1 MPTGA
6 GKLTAW
12 ERQLRNR
19 NFLSPAGFKFT
30 TTRAP
35 KADFFSQS
43 ATIPGINLGTA
54 VQSNYLRDLP
64 VPGDKLVFNDFDLT
78 FFVDE
83 NLENYLEIE
92 RWMRGLGYPESLGEA
107 IPLDFNAY
115 SDGTLLIFNSNF
127 NNTAKVDFYDMFPV
141 SLTPISFTAQ
151 ETDINY
157 IMATATF
164 KYTIFNVESLI
175 EDES

>member
-92 RWMRGLGYPESLGEA
+92 RWMRGLGYPESLGE
-107 IPLDFNAY
+107 N
-115 SDGTLLIFNSNF
+115 NSIRLQCVF
-127 NNTAKVDFYDMFPV
+127 
-141 SLTPISFTAQ
+141 
-151 ETDINY
+151 
-157 IMATATF
+157 
-164 KYTIFNVESLI
+164 
-175 EDES
+175 